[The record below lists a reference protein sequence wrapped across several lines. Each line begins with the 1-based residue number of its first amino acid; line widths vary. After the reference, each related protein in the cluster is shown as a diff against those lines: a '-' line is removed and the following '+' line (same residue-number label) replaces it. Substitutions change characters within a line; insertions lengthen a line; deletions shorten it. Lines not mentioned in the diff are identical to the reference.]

1 MRDGLKAAA
10 RLLALV
16 AVIPALVSFRVR
28 AAFIGPDRALV
39 GSTQA
44 LALLPGLTGIY
55 LRRAFLSQVLAE
67 CASSATIEF
76 GVLFSQAGA
85 RIGPRAYIGP
95 RCHIGLAHIGQDVL
109 LAAGVH
115 IPSGAH
121 THGAADLSIPIRD
134 QPGTLEVV
142 RIGEGAWVGSAAVVM
157 ADVGAHTIVA
167 ASAVVNKPLPAYVI
181 AGGIPAKVIR
191 PRDGVSG
198 AAAAPDD
205 VTATAAALNV

>member
-16 AVIPALVSFRVR
+16 AVLPALVSFRLR

-44 LALLPGLTGIY
+44 LSLVPGLTGVY
-55 LRRAFLSQVLAE
+55 MRRAFLSQVLAE
-67 CASSATIEF
+67 CAPSAHIEF
-76 GVLFSQAGA
+76 GVLFSQTGA
-85 RIGPRAYIGP
+85 RIGARAYIGP

-121 THGAADLSIPIRD
+121 THSAADVSLPIRD

-142 RIGEGAWVGSAAVVM
+142 RIGEGAWVGSVAVVM

-167 ASAVVNKPLPAYVI
+167 ASAVVTKPLPAFVI

-191 PRDGVSG
+191 PRDGVAG
-198 AAAAPDD
+198 AAAATD
-205 VTATAAALNV
+205 VATVADALNV